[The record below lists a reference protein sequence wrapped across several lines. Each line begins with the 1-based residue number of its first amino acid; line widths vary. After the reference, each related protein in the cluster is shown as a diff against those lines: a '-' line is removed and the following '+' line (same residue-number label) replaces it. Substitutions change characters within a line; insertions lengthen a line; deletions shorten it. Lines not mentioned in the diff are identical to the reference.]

1 MALIRSLTAL
11 ARSDEMKSLP
21 ESAKV
26 ARVSFLWK
34 RGIAFGEC
42 RYEIPFSA
50 CLEHLE
56 MRDGLLLGKR
66 DPNSMLGQDVVLV
79 RIHAGE
85 ATEQFPEGDYLV
97 ARPTEDKKQL
107 LFEAQTC

>member
-1 MALIRSLTAL
+1 MACNG
-11 ARSDEMKSLP
+11 EMSFLL
-21 ESAKV
+21 ERAKV

-56 MRDGLLLGKR
+56 MRDGLLLGQR
-66 DPNSMLGQDVVLV
+66 DPSSMLGQDVVLV
-79 RIHAGE
+79 RVHVGE
-85 ATEQFPEGDYLV
+85 ATQQFPAGDYLV
-97 ARPTEDKKQL
+97 ARPSEDKKQL